1 MINGRLLIK
10 ENVLSGCKG
19 INVIMIRITTQI
31 RMCNNILIN
40 FLYINSSFKTQI
52 ITELQLSKLIYTID
66 RQSDVPTDSRHLF

>member
-1 MINGRLLIK
+1 
-10 ENVLSGCKG
+10 
-19 INVIMIRITTQI
+19 
-31 RMCNNILIN
+31 MCNNILIN